1 MYCSYCGNFTDTDFC
16 SHCQE
21 YIADEEFDY
30 HNDDIETDIND
41 DDYRDDDDDNSE
53 WKENYTH
60 E

>member
-1 MYCSYCGNFTDTDFC
+1 MICPYCSNFTNTDFC

-21 YIADEEFDY
+21 YIANCDDEEFDY
-30 HNDDIETDIND
+30 HNGIETDIND
-41 DDYRDDDDDNSE
+41 DDYGDDDNSE